1 MDYRSKNHSK
11 YLIMYH
17 IIFVCEYRKKYW
29 EIYTKS
35 RLNNFAMENIN
46 KYEKVMG
53 IILNEI
59 DTRNVEN
66 RFNISI

>member
-17 IIFVCEYRKKYW
+17 IIFVCKYRKKYW

-35 RLNNFAMENIN
+35 RLNNFAMENID
-46 KYEKVMG
+46 KYEKIMG

-59 DTRNVEN
+59 DTRNIEN
-66 RFNISI
+66 RFNVSI